1 MWCPYCG
8 DEMRSGVVRLRGQW
22 AVFPWAGALALNF
35 EVDDGS
41 GEGSEVLPRRRFR
54 VDERAAKCCVR
65 CEAVLVDP
73 KSGPAPTTSA
83 RRRPNAAAAASEAA
97 AGTEIDLSEGKAA
110 DEAPAAATAPPSTN
124 GSTNGSSNGNGSS
137 ASPATTTDPP
147 TSSD

>member
-22 AVFPWAGALALNF
+22 AVFPWSGALALNF

-41 GEGSEVLPRRRFR
+41 GEGSEILPRRRFR
-54 VDERAAKCCVR
+54 IDERAANCCVR

-73 KSGPAPTTSA
+73 KSGPAPTTSTK
-83 RRRPNAAAAASEAA
+83 RRPTASDLDLLGEAGDDA
-97 AGTEIDLSEGKAA
+97 SS
-110 DEAPAAATAPPSTN
+110 AATATPATN
-124 GSTNGSSNGNGSS
+124 GSANGSANGNGSG

-147 TSSD
+147 TSSN

>member
-22 AVFPWAGALALNF
+22 AIFPWSGALTLNF

-41 GEGSEVLPRRRFR
+41 GEGSEILPRRRFR
-54 VDERAAKCCVR
+54 VDERAANCCVR

-73 KSGPAPTTSA
+73 KSGPAPTTA
-83 RRRPNAAAAASEAA
+83 TRRRPAATETA
-97 AGTEIDLSEGKAA
+97 TEIDLSGGDAA
-110 DEAPAAATAPPSTN
+110 DGAPAAAAPPPTH
-124 GSTNGSSNGNGSS
+124 GSSNGSSNGNGSS